1 MDTERER
8 EREAGVR
15 EAAPC
20 RLKPVWRYKCDGG
33 KGGGAAYGRRMRCG
47 CNLFCVRE
55 VDLCGYLLC
64 LLLKVKVGIE
74 FNSMWPHFKRLF
86 TQNIVIVIAIAICY
100 CSCCCV
106 LKLVC

>member
-8 EREAGVR
+8 DREAGVR

-20 RLKPVWRYKCDGG
+20 RLKPVWRYKREGG
-33 KGGGAAYGRRMRCG
+33 KEGGAAYGRRMRCG